1 MKDENKNQV
10 YSVPC
15 QTCGKS
21 YIGETGQQISRR
33 IYQHQYDIQK
43 KKATNGIFKHM
54 EENPDHI
61 ISWENIAF
69 VDQESNWSRRKIK
82 ESIYINAMDPSQK
95 PTQIMNLEKGK
106 EVNPCW
112 NEFNSVIK
120 KIVMKKARI

>member
-1 MKDENKNQV
+1 MISKRK
-10 YSVPC
+10 
-15 QTCGKS
+15 K
-21 YIGETGQQISRR
+21 QQMGYLNHGRESR
-33 IYQHQYDIQK
+33 
-43 KKATNGIFKHM
+43 
-54 EENPDHI
+54 HI

-112 NEFNSVIK
+112 NEFNYVIK

>member
-1 MKDENKNQV
+1 
-10 YSVPC
+10 
-15 QTCGKS
+15 
-21 YIGETGQQISRR
+21 
-33 IYQHQYDIQK
+33 
-43 KKATNGIFKHM
+43 M

-106 EVNPCW
+106 EVHPCW

>member
-1 MKDENKNQV
+1 MKDEKKNRI

-33 IYQHQYDIQK
+33 IYQHQYDIHK

>member
-1 MKDENKNQV
+1 M
-10 YSVPC
+10 SVLGSM
-15 QTCGKS
+15 TCRKS

-33 IYQHQYDIQK
+33 IYQHQYDIRK
-43 KKATNGIFKHM
+43 KKATNGIFKHL
-54 EENPDHI
+54 EENLDRI

-69 VDQESNWSRRKIK
+69 LDQESNWSRRKIK
-82 ESIYINAMDPSQK
+82 ESIYINAVDPAQK

-112 NEFNSVIK
+112 NEFNSFIK